1 MKWLNAVIKRA
12 FDVHMRKVLRDM
24 QQPEATQERVF
35 QQLLKLGNK
44 TEFGKKY
51 DLASIHSVSEFQQ
64 RVPVHSYEDIK
75 PDILRMMK
83 GERNILCP
91 GKVTYF
97 SRSSGTTNN
106 KSKYIPVPKVNL
118 QNCHLKGAHD
128 AVATWLH
135 HNPKSKL
142 FDAGRTIIMGGD
154 VSIFD
159 QSAKTYMGDV
169 SAIMVK
175 HLPFYADYF
184 LTPDIP
190 TALLSDWEEKIEK
203 IARVA
208 VHQNINNL
216 GGVPPWTLVL
226 LRRIL
231 ELSGKDNLSEVFPN
245 FELYSHGGV
254 DFEPYRSQFEELF
267 PTGNVQYRNTYN
279 ASEGFFATQLTA
291 EDAGMQL
298 LLGNGVFYEFV
309 PMEELNKKH
318 PQACTIKDVEMG
330 VNYVI
335 LISSNAGLWRYMIGD
350 TVQFSSL
357 FPHQIQITGRTKQ
370 FINVFGEEVMVWN
383 AEKALVNTCR
393 ETQAQVSEYTVAPIF
408 ISPENKGGHE
418 WLIEFKQAPP
428 NLAQFQSLLDK
439 NLQQLNSDYE
449 AKRYKDIALKELE
462 LHTVPQGSFHNWL
475 KSKGKYGGQNKVPR
489 LSNKRKYVEE
499 ILASIQ
505 S

>member
-1 MKWLNAVIKRA
+1 MKWLNGVIKRA
-12 FDVHMRKVLRDM
+12 FDLHMRKVLRDM
-24 QQPEATQERVF
+24 QQPEVTQERVF
-35 QQLLKLGNK
+35 QQLLKLATK

-51 DLASIHSVSEFQQ
+51 DFASIHSVSEFQQ

-75 PDILRMMK
+75 PYIERMMK
-83 GERNILCP
+83 GEANILCP

-106 KSKYIPVPKVNL
+106 KSKYIPVPKPNL
-118 QNCHLKGAHD
+118 QHCHLKGAHD
-128 AVATWLH
+128 AVATWF
-135 HNPKSKL
+135 HNNPSSNL
-142 FDAGRTIIMGGD
+142 FDASKAIIMGGK

-159 QSAKTYMGDV
+159 PSAKTYMGDV
-169 SAIMVK
+169 SAIMLK
-175 HLPFYADYF
+175 HLPFYANYF

-203 IARVA
+203 IAHVA
-208 VHQNINNL
+208 LHQNISNL
-216 GGVPPWTLVL
+216 SGVPTWTLVL
-226 LRRIL
+226 FRRIL
-231 ELSGKDNLSEVFPN
+231 ELSGKDNLSEVFPK

-267 PTGNVQYRNTYN
+267 PAGNVQYRNTYN
-279 ASEGFFATQLTA
+279 ASEGFFATQFKA
-291 EDAGMQL
+291 EDTGMQL

-309 PMEELNKKH
+309 PMEDLNKKY
-318 PQACTIKDVEMG
+318 PKTYTINEVEVG
-330 VNYVI
+330 VNYAI
-335 LISSNAGLWRYMIGD
+335 LISTNAGLWRYMIGD
-350 TVQFSSL
+350 TVQFTSVY
-357 FPHQIQITGRTKQ
+357 PHQIQITGRTKQ

-393 ETQAQVSEYTVAPIF
+393 ETQAQISEYTVAPIF
-408 ISPENKGGHE
+408 ISPKSKGGHE
-418 WLIEFKQAPP
+418 WLIEFKKAPK

-439 NLQQLNSDYE
+439 NLQKLNSDYE
-449 AKRYKDIALKELE
+449 AKRHKDIALKELE

-475 KSKGKYGGQNKVPR
+475 RSKGKYGGQNKVPR

-505 S
+505 